1 VTQLSLCVHFLSK
14 SSSFLTDSSQGF
26 LPRLKNHLL
35 ARLLGHEY
43 DGDEL
48 DFTVKERNTVII
60 EQDTLY
66 RHKVLRVNYTTY
78 DLRRNQDSLNPRTRN
93 ADFMILAPKDNEDT
107 HPYWYGRILG
117 IFHANVHHVG
127 PHSHSSQSQ
136 KMEFLF
142 VRWFGRDTTPTPGW
156 KTKRLLRL
164 AFVPGNDERAFGFI
178 NPSQVIRAVH
188 LIPAFKWGK
197 VTKLLT
203 KSVVA
208 RGLSDPVHDWQL
220 YYVSM

>member
-1 VTQLSLCVHFLSK
+1 M
-14 SSSFLTDSSQGF
+14 
-26 LPRLKNHLL
+26 

-48 DFTVKERNTVII
+48 NFTVKERNTVII
-60 EQDTLY
+60 EQDILY

-117 IFHANVHHVG
+117 IFHANVHYVG
-127 PHSHSSQSQ
+127 PPSQSHSSHSQ
-136 KMEFLF
+136 KMEILF
-142 VRWFGRDTTPTPGW
+142 VRWFGRDMSPTPGW
-156 KTKRLLRL
+156 KTKRLHRL
-164 AFVPGNDERAFGFI
+164 AFVPGNDEQAFGFI

-197 VTKLLT
+197 VTTLLT

-220 YYVSM
+220 YYLSM

>member
-1 VTQLSLCVHFLSK
+1 MDSLQ
-14 SSSFLTDSSQGF
+14 DF

-48 DFTVKERNTVII
+48 DFTVKERNTIII
-60 EQDTLY
+60 EQDTIY

-78 DLRRNQDSLNPRTRN
+78 DLRRSQDSLNPRSRN
-93 ADFMILAPKDNEDT
+93 ADFMIIAPNNNEDT
-107 HPYWYGRILG
+107 HSYWYGRILG
-117 IFHANVHHVG
+117 IFHANVHHIG
-127 PHSHSSQSQ
+127 PRSHSLQSQ

-142 VRWFGRDTTPTPGW
+142 VRWFGRDMTPTPGW
-156 KTKRLLRL
+156 KTKRLHRF
-164 AFVPGNDERAFGFI
+164 AFVPGNGEQAFGFI

-188 LIPAFKWGK
+188 LIPAFNWGK
-197 VTKLLT
+197 VTKLLK

-208 RGLSDPVHDWQL
+208 RGISDPVHDWQL
-220 YYVSM
+220 FYLSM